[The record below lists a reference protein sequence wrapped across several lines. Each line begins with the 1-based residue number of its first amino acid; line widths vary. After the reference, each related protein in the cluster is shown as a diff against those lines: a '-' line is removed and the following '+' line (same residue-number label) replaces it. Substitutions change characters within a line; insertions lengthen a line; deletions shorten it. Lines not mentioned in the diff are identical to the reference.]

1 MPIEIQHVQWYLHG
15 LTYILTTKNK
25 EYSIV
30 LLDRTGSYDCEFSW
44 AKSFNQLVSKVDI
57 VLML

>member
-1 MPIEIQHVQWYLHG
+1 MRGISHCASSG
-15 LTYILTTKNK
+15 L
-25 EYSIV
+25 
-30 LLDRTGSYDCEFSW
+30 TGSYDCEFSW